1 MRRPLADWR
10 RFAQAAVCLFAAS
23 TMSAGKPDF
32 LSSYKGT
39 PYEDSHYHDGAQKIP
54 GKVYCAYYDRG
65 GEGVAYHDS
74 DAKNNGSGA
83 LNPANGTY
91 LNEFRMGEGVDT
103 SYTKFKLDPQIDD
116 NSYEKVQPPANLL
129 YVGWTE
135 PGEWF
140 NITVDVAKAGKYTA
154 DLLFTSN
161 RGGSIS
167 LDVNGH
173 DATGPVTIPTTYN
186 DADPIAWRQ
195 WHHWNI
201 LRNAVTLDLPAGR
214 NVLTVH
220 IVTAGNMNLAYFDF
234 RAAAEK

>member
-91 LNEFRMGEGVDT
+91 LNEFRMREGVDT

-140 NITVDVAKAGKYTA
+140 NVTVDVAESGDYAA
-154 DLLFTSN
+154 DLLYTSN
-161 RGGSIS
+161 RGGTIS
-167 LDVNGH
+167 LDVNGEP
-173 DATGPVTIPTTYN
+173 ATVPLPIESTFN
-186 DADPIAWRQ
+186 AADPVAWRQ

-201 LRNAVTLDLPAGR
+201 APQIAKLHLPAGKSGI
-214 NVLTVH
+214 TVH
-220 IVTAGNMNLAYFDF
+220 ILTQGNMNLAVFDF
-234 RAAAEK
+234 KKSA